1 MPVIHACEGQ
11 FVDLRIHG
19 GEITIEV
26 PSAARILLLGG
37 EPLGEPLYMWWNFV
51 GRSREEIAQASSDW
65 AAYVETGARATE
77 GTTRFTRVA
86 STLTP
91 TVAPAMV

>member
-1 MPVIHACEGQ
+1 MPVIHAGEGQ
-11 FVDLRIHG
+11 LVDLRIHG

-77 GTTRFTRVA
+77 GSPRFDRVA
-86 STLTP
+86 STLAPMAPP
-91 TVAPAMV
+91 TLV